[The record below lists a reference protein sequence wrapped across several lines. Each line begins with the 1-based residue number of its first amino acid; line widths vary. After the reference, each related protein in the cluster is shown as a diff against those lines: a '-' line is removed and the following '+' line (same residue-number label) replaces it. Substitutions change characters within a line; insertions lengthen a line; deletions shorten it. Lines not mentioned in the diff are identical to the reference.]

1 MRVNKGSLGAGSRSG
16 ALTTTIAGPW
26 LDRKPSKH
34 PVINTPSTR
43 SAAITHGFLSNRFM
57 VNKVTPGKGEGCGEK
72 GSYVIRDA

>member
-1 MRVNKGSLGAGSRSG
+1 
-16 ALTTTIAGPW
+16 
-26 LDRKPSKH
+26 
-34 PVINTPSTR
+34 VINTPSTR